1 MQKKTARPEGQT
13 KRPTDAE
20 SAERLRGKASRLF
33 VHVDGETWR
42 DTETGAVGT
51 RDELE
56 RAWLASLSVQP

>member
-1 MQKKTARPEGQT
+1 MQKNATRPEGQT

-42 DTETGAVGT
+42 DTETGAEGT
-51 RDELE
+51 RAELE
-56 RAWLASLSVQP
+56 QAWLASLPVQP